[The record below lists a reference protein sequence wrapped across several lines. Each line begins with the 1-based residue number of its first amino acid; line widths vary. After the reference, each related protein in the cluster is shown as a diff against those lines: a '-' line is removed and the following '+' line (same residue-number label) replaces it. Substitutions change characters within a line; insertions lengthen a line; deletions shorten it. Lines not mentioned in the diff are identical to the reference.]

1 MIGVAELVGKED
13 LPIAEMS
20 DSVKLVLIVVVHAV
34 LFHKKETNKKKP
46 NRSLFRMK
54 TEEESVAH

>member
-34 LFHKKETNKKKP
+34 LFHKKETNKKNP
-46 NRSLFRMK
+46 IDPYF
-54 TEEESVAH
+54 V